1 MKHVARTIWAVNSTA
16 SGFCRAGSIRVH
28 KQLGISEDFRSQS
41 AKVAAPVPRMGV
53 IHQSVRLDCLSDV
66 FLIRN
71 LSERQSSLS
80 ETVASMREFDAS
92 AAERFSYLQEL
103 GRRLMARP
111 IAGRS
116 DG

>member
-1 MKHVARTIWAVNSTA
+1 ME
-16 SGFCRAGSIRVH
+16 
-28 KQLGISEDFRSQS
+28 ISEDSRSQS
-41 AKVAAPVPRMGV
+41 AKVAAPVPRVGV
-53 IHQSVRLDCLSDV
+53 IQQSVRLDCLSDE
-66 FLIRN
+66 FLN
-71 LSERQSSLS
+71 DDSWG

-92 AAERFSYLQEL
+92 AAERFSHLQEL